1 MKNIKL
7 FKIFQKKIKA
17 RDHKEIEQFL
27 KSIMTFYRLQ
37 PRELLLSLKVI
48 SYHWILQN
56 KKN

>member
-27 KSIMTFYRLQ
+27 KFIMTFYKPPLKEQ
-37 PRELLLSLKVI
+37 SLSLKVI
-48 SYHWILQN
+48 SYH
-56 KKN
+56 

>member
-48 SYHWILQN
+48 SYH
-56 KKN
+56 